1 MRPSI
6 IISLQTPGTKGCN
19 WPTCQ
24 HNTTC
29 KGNRLEWVTA
39 EGHACDGDSNRRAK
53 LRLVAPHHKTRP
65 NSKDQQISFIL
76 PDDMQ
81 TLVQFHITT
90 GLATIKQSLGIADD
104 DPEAP
109 CTVFV
114 WGSTGNPV
122 SPQQV
127 SQLWKRKVLPAG
139 FGFGAQL
146 GRAAFCTLV
155 RDDAAANG
163 FGGLVDEDGAAAI
176 MGNSITMWDTVYDR
190 EFRQRRAQAVA
201 YNIATFRQGVLSNSA
216 NATAGAGAG
225 VAGGDVATVVVAAAA
240 AAGGVAGG
248 GGHASG
254 AAQAHVIT
262 DLIDLAS
269 ESETE
274 SETNSEPEWS
284 DSEAETE
291 PPSDWSASDSSN
303 DADDDHALSESDDEF
318 LECMSE

>member
-1 MRPSI
+1 
-6 IISLQTPGTKGCN
+6 
-19 WPTCQ
+19 
-24 HNTTC
+24 
-29 KGNRLEWVTA
+29 
-39 EGHACDGDSNRRAK
+39 
-53 LRLVAPHHKTRP
+53 
-65 NSKDQQISFIL
+65 
-76 PDDMQ
+76 
-81 TLVQFHITT
+81 
-90 GLATIKQSLGIADD
+90 
-104 DPEAP
+104 
-109 CTVFV
+109 
-114 WGSTGNPV
+114 
-122 SPQQV
+122 
-127 SQLWKRKVLPAG
+127 LWKRKVLPAG

-240 AAGGVAGG
+240 AGGVAGG

-262 DLIDLAS
+262 DVIDLAS

-274 SETNSEPEWS
+274 SETDSEPEWS

-303 DADDDHALSESDDEF
+303 DADDDPALSESDDEF